1 MGPCLWGT
9 EYAGQCFQDSPNE
22 KRFNGAVPLGHGI
35 RFLFQWNG
43 LAWNGFN
50 GAVPLGHGI
59 RHVRR
64 RSTCVFDSLQWGRAF
79 GARNT
84 ARVSIV
90 EIAGGCEPFF
100 EGLRNLS
107 AENSI
112 LLMHSLHVVAGTVV
126 NSCERSW
133 GSARHWTSR
142 IVINLNFISPRCQR
156 SSPPSDFTA
165 SSFKP
170 EAA

>member
-9 EYAGQCFQDSPNE
+9 EYDFSFNGMAWLGMASMGPCLWGTEYGMSDDEAHAFLI
-22 KRFNGAVPLGHGI
+22 RFNGAVPLGHGI
-35 RFLFQWNG
+35 QLKRISHAGN
-43 LAWNGFN
+43 
-50 GAVPLGHGI
+50 
-59 RHVRR
+59 
-64 RSTCVFDSLQWGRAF
+64 RSSLQWGRAF